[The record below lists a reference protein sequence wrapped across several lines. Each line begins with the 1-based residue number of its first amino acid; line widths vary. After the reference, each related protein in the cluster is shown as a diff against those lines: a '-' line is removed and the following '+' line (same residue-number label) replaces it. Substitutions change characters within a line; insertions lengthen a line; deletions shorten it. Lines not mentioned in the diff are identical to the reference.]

1 MPKSRGGV
9 LAFPVESR
17 ILFFRSKRVILDTD
31 LARNFTVCQFGSLIS
46 RSSATMSDSL
56 PTLCFSSPQENTLF

>member
-17 ILFFRSKRVILDTD
+17 ILFFRSKRVILGTA
-31 LARNFTVCQFGSLIS
+31 LARKFTVCQFGTLIS
-46 RSSATMSDSL
+46 RSSATMSDYL
-56 PTLCFSSPQENTLF
+56 QTLCFSSAQENTLF